1 VLLACC
7 LPGRVLAAEEV
18 DVTIDGQALDGAFL
32 SEGTTMVPL
41 RRFCELALPGC
52 SISWD
57 VANRAVKVEAPG
69 LLLTAQ
75 HGSEYII
82 ANDRYLFTGPF
93 CRVDDNGVFCLPVR
107 VLAKAVGAEV
117 SWDGETRSVT
127 VTSGRTPILSGSQ
140 FYSSDDV
147 YWLSRIIY
155 AEAGCESLDGQIA
168 VGNVVLNRVNS
179 SLFPN
184 TIYSVIFQTTYG
196 IIQFSPIAN
205 GAIYNTPTES
215 CVIAAKLALDGGNT
229 ASDSLY
235 FLNIR
240 AATTLWVVR
249 NCDYVTTIGNHS
261 FYM

>member
-1 VLLACC
+1 M
-7 LPGRVLAAEEV
+7 
-18 DVTIDGQALDGAFL
+18 IDGQALDGAFL

-41 RRFCELALPGC
+41 RRFCELAMPGC
-52 SISWD
+52 TVSWD
-57 VANRAVKVEAPG
+57 GASKTATVDAPG
-69 LLLTAQ
+69 LHMTAQ
-75 HGSEYII
+75 HGSEYVV
-82 ANDRYLFTGPF
+82 ANGRYLFTGSL
-93 CRVDDNGVFCLPVR
+93 CRVDDAGVFCLPIR
-107 VLAKAVGAEV
+107 VLAKALGAEV
-117 SWDGETRSVT
+117 SWSEKTRSVT
-127 VTSGRTPILSGSQ
+127 VKSGSGPILSGDQ

-168 VGNVVLNRVNS
+168 VGNVVLNRVAS
-179 SLFPN
+179 PLFPDTVYN
-184 TIYSVIFQTTYG
+184 VIFQTTYG